1 MSYVRGILLVV
12 FSMFVFSLV
21 GPLVRWIELPS
32 PALLFFTSLAGAL
45 VLSLFLL
52 FTKRFSLVKAK
63 KHWKLMGASLV
74 VLFVLLLLYYQ
85 AYHYTTLANV
95 ILTHYTAP
103 IFAALLAPL
112 LLKERLEKITFIAL
126 AFSFLGLVLIT
137 FPNLNF
143 KGTHLLGITLGV
155 LSGFFYGLMIVITKL
170 LVERFSLTAIIF
182 YQMVSF
188 TIVLGPALPFF
199 EFTLT
204 PQRIGLLIAYAVLIH
219 IAASYIYMEGLK
231 AIKGQHIGIIACIE
245 PLFVSLWG
253 ILFFAEIPSLLT
265 VAGGMLILFSGYLI
279 LRFVSREA
287 ATPASHHQ

>member
-95 ILTHYTAP
+95 ILKV
-103 IFAALLAPL
+103 F
-112 LLKERLEKITFIAL
+112 E
-126 AFSFLGLVLIT
+126 S
-137 FPNLNF
+137 
-143 KGTHLLGITLGV
+143 
-155 LSGFFYGLMIVITKL
+155 SGQMNPMVYVL
-170 LVERFSLTAIIF
+170 LVFRLRA
-182 YQMVSF
+182 M
-188 TIVLGPALPFF
+188 L
-199 EFTLT
+199 FTL
-204 PQRIGLLIAYAVLIH
+204 
-219 IAASYIYMEGLK
+219 
-231 AIKGQHIGIIACIE
+231 
-245 PLFVSLWG
+245 
-253 ILFFAEIPSLLT
+253 
-265 VAGGMLILFSGYLI
+265 
-279 LRFVSREA
+279 
-287 ATPASHHQ
+287 